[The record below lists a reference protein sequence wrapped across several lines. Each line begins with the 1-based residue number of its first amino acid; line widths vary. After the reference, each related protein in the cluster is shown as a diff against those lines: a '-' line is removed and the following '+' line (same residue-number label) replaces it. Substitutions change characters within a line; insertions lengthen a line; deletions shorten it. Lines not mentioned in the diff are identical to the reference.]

1 MFAYHG
7 ITYKG
12 RVSISQVTLPEPPAS
27 QHPSPIFSNYYKNCR
42 NFKKLQYGG
51 FKFTENIKESKLDRS
66 LRFLPVASLIKSF
79 QIMYNSTLKHVELR
93 KHFTT
98 GHLRYSRDSKRG

>member
-12 RVSISQVTLPEPPAS
+12 RDSISQVTLPEPPAS

-42 NFKKLQYGG
+42 NFKKLPYGG